1 MKDSFKKENFINKL
15 NIILKASVII
25 ISIFFVGLIL
35 FLTRSVKLT
44 TIVSVFSILIIL
56 IMFVYEKIYKM
67 YMQNIFVQLSDMLDA
82 IINMRN
88 ENIFST
94 TEDTVLSKLQYQT
107 IKLTNILK
115 SKNKKIED
123 ERNEIK
129 SLISDI
135 AHQLKTPLTNLKM
148 YGEFLQDE
156 SLTDEERKE
165 FSEVI
170 NTSLNRLSF
179 LVESMIK
186 MSRLESGVIQLK
198 THKNNLN
205 DTVLMVIGQ
214 IQKKAKEKNIEIK
227 LEEIDKIELNYDK
240 NWISEA
246 ILNILDNA
254 VKYTGEN
261 GEIQITLQSY
271 DIFSR
276 IDIKDNGMGISE
288 DEVPKIF
295 SRFYRGNN
303 TLDIEGIGIGLYLSR
318 EIVDKHGG
326 YIKVKSNENE
336 TIFSVFLPNNI

>member
-56 IMFVYEKIYKM
+56 IMFAYEKIYKM
-67 YMQNIFVQLSDMLDA
+67 YMQNIFVQLSDMLDT

-276 IDIKDNGMGISE
+276 IDIKDNGMGIE
-288 DEVPKIF
+288 ENEIPKIF

>member
-56 IMFVYEKIYKM
+56 IMFAYEKIYKM

-318 EIVDKHGG
+318 EIVDKHEG
-326 YIKVKSNENE
+326 YIKVKSNGNE

>member
-35 FLTRSVKLT
+35 SLTRSIKLT
-44 TIVSVFSILIIL
+44 TIASVFSILIIL

-276 IDIKDNGMGISE
+276 VDIKDNGMGIE
-288 DEVPKIF
+288 ENEIPKIF

-303 TLDIEGIGIGLYLSR
+303 TLDVEGIGIGLYLSR

>member
-1 MKDSFKKENFINKL
+1 MKETLKKENFINKL

-56 IMFVYEKIYKM
+56 IMFAYEKIYKI
-67 YMQNIFVQLSDMLDA
+67 YMQNTFVQLSDMLDT
-82 IINMRN
+82 IIDMRD

-129 SLISDI
+129 ALISDI

-326 YIKVKSNENE
+326 YIKVKSNENG
-336 TIFSVFLPNNI
+336 TVFSVFLPNNI

>member
-1 MKDSFKKENFINKL
+1 MKETLKKENFINKL

-56 IMFVYEKIYKM
+56 IMFAYEKIYKM

-318 EIVDKHGG
+318 EIVDKHEG
-326 YIKVKSNENE
+326 YIKVKSNGNE

>member
-1 MKDSFKKENFINKL
+1 MKDLFKKENFINKL
-15 NIILKASVII
+15 NVILKASVII
-25 ISIFFVGLIL
+25 ISIFFIGLIL
-35 FLTRSVKLT
+35 FLTRSIKLT

-56 IMFVYEKIYKM
+56 IMLAYEKIYKI
-67 YMQNIFVQLSDMLDA
+67 YMQNTFVQLSDMLDT
-82 IINMRN
+82 IIDMRD

-115 SKNKKIED
+115 SKNKKIAD

-129 SLISDI
+129 ALISDI

-326 YIKVKSNENE
+326 YIKVKSNENG
-336 TIFSVFLPNNI
+336 TVFSVFLPNNI